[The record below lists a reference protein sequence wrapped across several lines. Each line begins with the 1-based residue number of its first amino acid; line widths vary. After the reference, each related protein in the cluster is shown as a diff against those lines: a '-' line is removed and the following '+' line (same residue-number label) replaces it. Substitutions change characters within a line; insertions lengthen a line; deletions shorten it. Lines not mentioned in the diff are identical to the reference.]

1 MTNPEQELL
10 DTIEKLRQ
18 EKFSDLSASLVKRI
32 VEIERDF
39 TENRQEAFKRITEAI
54 GKHLEQQ
61 TVPVAKP
68 EA

>member
-18 EKFSDLSASLVKRI
+18 EKFSDLPADLVKRI

-54 GKHLEQQ
+54 GKHLEQH
-61 TVPVAKP
+61 TAPVTKP